1 MSLLERVIRG
11 HRCRSTHHYIA
22 MDALSLIATD
32 DADMW
37 KDLFLVHHEHL
48 LAGAKAPD
56 STFKDFKNHVLHISE
71 GEWGGAPGKAME
83 WYATSVDHLR
93 NKQWSKAAYALGVL
107 SHYYADPIQP
117 FHTGQTEE
125 EGAIHRAVEWSIAKS
140 RDKIDGRIA
149 TIGYPDVPV
158 PEGVGFVADMVRNGA
173 RLSHEH
179 YQTFI
184 DHYDL
189 DAGVKDP
196 PSGLDETMFDAI
208 VDLVAYATAGF
219 GAILTRAIRE
229 AAVSAPKTNLT
240 LQGYIETLDIP
251 IRWVTAKLSDAADK
265 RTVTRMYKEFQKTGK
280 VIRTL
285 PEDDKV
291 IRKLHA
297 KQVLR
302 TPIKQLNKQEL
313 GPIGSKNKAVEE
325 RLLTQ
330 LIEDE
335 AELKAAEEAAA
346 VEVQAE
352 EVVAEP
358 EAEEILL
365 DQPVTEE
372 SEEEV
377 EAEAVEPEEAPTPK
391 KQAPP
396 KAEEVLFDQDDTYAE
411 TQAPVPADDDDDEHG
426 DIARRTRITR
436 ESPVVEAPS
445 IGKKTAKRLSRAG
458 ITTVGDLLDCD
469 PEETVF
475 ILDIAYIDVDTLNDW
490 KDQTILMMEV
500 PGLRVHD
507 AQILVG
513 AGIRNRAELAE
524 APARTLFMLASEF
537 LQTPEGDRV
546 IRDDDYL
553 AEEEVTGWIEMAKTA
568 A

>member
-22 MDALSLIATD
+22 MDALSLIASEE
-32 DADMW
+32 ADKW

-48 LAGAKAPD
+48 LEGAKAPD
-56 STFKDFKNHVLHISE
+56 SKFKDFRNHVLHISE

-83 WYATSVDHLR
+83 WFATTVDHLR
-93 NKQWSKAAYALGVL
+93 RKQWSKAAYAFGVL

-125 EGAIHRAVEWSIAKS
+125 EGTMHRAVEWSIAKS
-140 RDKIDGRIA
+140 RDKIDARIE
-149 TIGYPDVPV
+149 TLGYPDVPV
-158 PEGVGFVADMVRNGA
+158 PDGAGFIADMVRNGA
-173 RLSHEH
+173 RLSHPH

-189 DAGVKDP
+189 DVGVKDP
-196 PSGLDETMFDAI
+196 PAGLDETMFDAI
-208 VDLVAYATAGF
+208 VELVAYATAGF
-219 GAILTRAIRE
+219 GAILSRGIAE
-229 AAVSAPKTNLT
+229 AAVSPPKTNLT

-251 IRWVTAKLSDAADK
+251 LRWVTAKLSDAADK
-265 RTVTRMYKEFQKTGK
+265 RTVTRMYKEYQKTGK

-285 PEDDKV
+285 PDDDKE

-302 TPIKQLNKQEL
+302 VPLKELNKQEI

-325 RLLTQ
+325 RLLTA

-335 AELKAAEEAAA
+335 AEIAAEATVVEEDAVEEAVVEAAPTDETLRPAEAEAPLAEEA
-346 VEVQAE
+346 
-352 EVVAEP
+352 P
-358 EAEEILL
+358 
-365 DQPVTEE
+365 P
-372 SEEEV
+372 
-377 EAEAVEPEEAPTPK
+377 PK
-391 KQAPP
+391 KKAPP
-396 KAEEVLFDQDDTYAE
+396 KAEEVLFEPEPEA
-411 TQAPVPADDDDDEHG
+411 AVPAPLADDLGEESG
-426 DIARRTRITR
+426 DIARRSRITR

-469 PEETVF
+469 TEETVF
-475 ILDIAYIDVDTLNDW
+475 LVDVAYIDIDTLNDW

-513 AGIRNRAELAE
+513 AGIRNRKELAE

-537 LQTPEGDRV
+537 LQTPQGDRV

-553 AEEEVTGWIEMAKTA
+553 AEEEVEEWIEMAKEA
-568 A
+568 

>member
-22 MDALSLIATD
+22 MDALSLIASEE
-32 DADMW
+32 ADKW

-48 LAGAKAPD
+48 LEGAKAPD
-56 STFKDFKNHVLHISE
+56 SKFKDFRNHVLHISE

-83 WYATSVDHLR
+83 WFATAVDHLR
-93 NKQWSKAAYALGVL
+93 RKQWSKAAYAFGVL

-125 EGAIHRAVEWSIAKS
+125 EGTMHRAVEWSIAKS
-140 RDKIDGRIA
+140 RDKIDARIE
-149 TIGYPDVPV
+149 TLGYPDVPV
-158 PEGVGFVADMVRNGA
+158 PDGAGFIADMVRNGA
-173 RLSHEH
+173 RLSHPH

-189 DAGVKDP
+189 DVGVKDP
-196 PSGLDETMFDAI
+196 PAGLDETMFDAI
-208 VDLVAYATAGF
+208 VELVAYATAGF
-219 GAILTRAIRE
+219 GAILSRGIAE
-229 AAVSAPKTNLT
+229 AAVSPPKTNLT

-251 IRWVTAKLSDAADK
+251 LRWVTAKLSDAADK
-265 RTVTRMYKEFQKTGK
+265 RTVTRMYKEYQKTGK

-285 PEDDKV
+285 PDDDKE

-302 TPIKQLNKQEL
+302 VPLKELNKQEI

-325 RLLTQ
+325 RLLTA

-335 AELKAAEEAAA
+335 AEIAAEATVVEEDAVEEAVVEAAPTDETLRPAEAEAPLAEEA
-346 VEVQAE
+346 
-352 EVVAEP
+352 P
-358 EAEEILL
+358 
-365 DQPVTEE
+365 P
-372 SEEEV
+372 
-377 EAEAVEPEEAPTPK
+377 PK
-391 KQAPP
+391 KKAPP
-396 KAEEVLFDQDDTYAE
+396 KAEEVLFEPEPEA
-411 TQAPVPADDDDDEHG
+411 AVPAPLADDLGEESG
-426 DIARRTRITR
+426 DIARRSRITR

-469 PEETVF
+469 TEETVF
-475 ILDIAYIDVDTLNDW
+475 LVDVAYIDIDTLNDW

-513 AGIRNRAELAE
+513 AGIRNRKELAE

-537 LQTPEGDRV
+537 LQTPQGDRV

-553 AEEEVTGWIEMAKTA
+553 AEEEVEEWIEMAKEA
-568 A
+568 

>member
-22 MDALSLIATD
+22 MDALSLIASEE
-32 DADMW
+32 ADKW

-48 LAGAKAPD
+48 LEGAKAPD
-56 STFKDFKNHVLHISE
+56 SKFKDFRNHVLHISE

-83 WYATSVDHLR
+83 WYATAVDHLR
-93 NKQWSKAAYALGVL
+93 RKQWSKAAYAFGVL

-125 EGAIHRAVEWSIAKS
+125 EGTMHRAVEWSIAKS
-140 RDKIDGRIA
+140 RDKIDARIE
-149 TIGYPDVPV
+149 TLGYPDVPV
-158 PEGVGFVADMVRNGA
+158 PDGAGFIADMVRNGA
-173 RLSHEH
+173 RLSHPH

-189 DAGVKDP
+189 DVGVKDP
-196 PSGLDETMFDAI
+196 PAGLDETMFDAI
-208 VDLVAYATAGF
+208 VELVAYATAGF
-219 GAILTRAIRE
+219 GAILSRGIAE
-229 AAVSAPKTNLT
+229 AAVSPPKTNLT

-251 IRWVTAKLSDAADK
+251 LRWVTAKLSDAADK
-265 RTVTRMYKEFQKTGK
+265 RTVTRMYKEYQKTGK

-285 PEDDKV
+285 PDDDKE

-302 TPIKQLNKQEL
+302 VPLKELNKQEI

-325 RLLTQ
+325 RLLTA

-335 AELKAAEEAAA
+335 AEIAAEATVIEEDAVEEAVVEAAPTDETLHPAEAEVLLAEEA
-346 VEVQAE
+346 
-352 EVVAEP
+352 P
-358 EAEEILL
+358 
-365 DQPVTEE
+365 P
-372 SEEEV
+372 
-377 EAEAVEPEEAPTPK
+377 PK
-391 KQAPP
+391 KKAPP
-396 KAEEVLFDQDDTYAE
+396 KAEEVLFEPEPEA
-411 TQAPVPADDDDDEHG
+411 AVPAPLADDLGEESG
-426 DIARRTRITR
+426 DIARRSRITR

-469 PEETVF
+469 TEETVF
-475 ILDIAYIDVDTLNDW
+475 LVDVAYIDVDTLNDW

-513 AGIRNRAELAE
+513 AGIRNRKELAE

-537 LQTPEGDRV
+537 LQTPQGDRV

-553 AEEEVTGWIEMAKTA
+553 AEEEVEEWIEMAKEA
-568 A
+568 

>member
-22 MDALSLIATD
+22 MDALSLIASEE
-32 DADMW
+32 ADKW

-48 LAGAKAPD
+48 LEGAKAPD
-56 STFKDFKNHVLHISE
+56 SKFKDFRNHVLHVSE

-83 WYATSVDHLR
+83 WFATAVDHLR
-93 NKQWSKAAYALGVL
+93 RKQWSKAAYAFGVL

-125 EGAIHRAVEWSIAKS
+125 EGTMHRAVEWSIAKS
-140 RDKIDGRIA
+140 RDKIDARIE
-149 TIGYPDVPV
+149 TLGYPDVPV
-158 PEGVGFVADMVRNGA
+158 PDGAGFIADMVRNGA
-173 RLSHEH
+173 RLSHPH

-189 DAGVKDP
+189 DVGVKDP
-196 PSGLDETMFDAI
+196 PAGLDETMFDAI
-208 VDLVAYATAGF
+208 VELVAYATAGF
-219 GAILTRAIRE
+219 GAILSRGIAE
-229 AAVSAPKTNLT
+229 AAVSPPKTNLT

-251 IRWVTAKLSDAADK
+251 LRWVTAKLSDAADK
-265 RTVTRMYKEFQKTGK
+265 RTVTRMYKEYQKTGK

-285 PEDDKV
+285 PDDDKE

-302 TPIKQLNKQEL
+302 VPLKELNKQEI

-325 RLLTQ
+325 RLLTA

-335 AELKAAEEAAA
+335 AEIAAEATVIEEDAVEEAVVEAAPTDETLHPAEAEVLLAEEA
-346 VEVQAE
+346 
-352 EVVAEP
+352 P
-358 EAEEILL
+358 
-365 DQPVTEE
+365 P
-372 SEEEV
+372 
-377 EAEAVEPEEAPTPK
+377 PK
-391 KQAPP
+391 KKAPP
-396 KAEEVLFDQDDTYAE
+396 KAEEVLFEPEPEA
-411 TQAPVPADDDDDEHG
+411 AVPAPLADDLGEESG
-426 DIARRTRITR
+426 DIARRSRITR

-469 PEETVF
+469 TEETVF
-475 ILDIAYIDVDTLNDW
+475 LVDVAYIDVDTLNDW
-490 KDQTILMMEV
+490 KDQTIMMMEV

-513 AGIRNRAELAE
+513 AGIRNRKELAE

-537 LQTPEGDRV
+537 LQTPQGDRV

-553 AEEEVTGWIEMAKTA
+553 AEEEVEQWIDMAKTGS
-568 A
+568 

>member
-22 MDALSLIATD
+22 MDALSLIASEE
-32 DADMW
+32 ADKW

-48 LAGAKAPD
+48 LEGAKAPD
-56 STFKDFKNHVLHISE
+56 SKFKDFRNHVLHISE

-83 WYATSVDHLR
+83 WFATAVDHLR
-93 NKQWSKAAYALGVL
+93 RKQWSKAAYAFGVL

-125 EGAIHRAVEWSIAKS
+125 EGTMHRAVEWSIAKS
-140 RDKIDGRIA
+140 RDKIDARIE
-149 TIGYPDVPV
+149 TLGYPDVPV
-158 PEGVGFVADMVRNGA
+158 PDGAGFIADMVRNGA
-173 RLSHEH
+173 RLSHPH

-189 DAGVKDP
+189 DVGVKDP
-196 PSGLDETMFDAI
+196 PAGLDETMFDAI
-208 VDLVAYATAGF
+208 VELVAYATAGF
-219 GAILTRAIRE
+219 GAILSRGIAE
-229 AAVSAPKTNLT
+229 AAVSPPKTNLT

-251 IRWVTAKLSDAADK
+251 LRWVTAKLSDAADK
-265 RTVTRMYKEFQKTGK
+265 RTVTRMYKEYQKTGK

-285 PEDDKV
+285 PDDDKE

-302 TPIKQLNKQEL
+302 VPLKELNKQEI

-325 RLLTQ
+325 RLLTA

-335 AELKAAEEAAA
+335 AEIAAEATVIEEDAVEEAVVEAAPTDETLHPAEAEVPLAEEA
-346 VEVQAE
+346 
-352 EVVAEP
+352 P
-358 EAEEILL
+358 
-365 DQPVTEE
+365 P
-372 SEEEV
+372 
-377 EAEAVEPEEAPTPK
+377 PK
-391 KQAPP
+391 KKAPP
-396 KAEEVLFDQDDTYAE
+396 KAEEVLFEPEPEA
-411 TQAPVPADDDDDEHG
+411 AVPAPLADDLGEESG
-426 DIARRTRITR
+426 DIARRSRITR

-469 PEETVF
+469 TEETVF
-475 ILDIAYIDVDTLNDW
+475 LVDVAYIDVDTLNDW
-490 KDQTILMMEV
+490 KDQTIMMMEV

-513 AGIRNRAELAE
+513 AGIRNRKELAE

-537 LQTPEGDRV
+537 LQTPQGDRV

-553 AEEEVTGWIEMAKTA
+553 AEEEVEEWIEMAKEA
-568 A
+568 

>member
-22 MDALSLIATD
+22 MDALSLIASEE
-32 DADMW
+32 ADKW

-48 LAGAKAPD
+48 LEGAKAPD
-56 STFKDFKNHVLHISE
+56 SKFKDFRNHVLHISE

-83 WYATSVDHLR
+83 WFATAVDHLR
-93 NKQWSKAAYALGVL
+93 RKQWSKAAYAFGVL

-125 EGAIHRAVEWSIAKS
+125 EGTMHRAVEWSIAKS
-140 RDKIDGRIA
+140 RDKIDARIE
-149 TIGYPDVPV
+149 TLGYPDVPV
-158 PEGVGFVADMVRNGA
+158 PDGAGFIADMVRNGA
-173 RLSHEH
+173 RLSHPH

-189 DAGVKDP
+189 DVGVKDP
-196 PSGLDETMFDAI
+196 PAGLDETMFDAI
-208 VDLVAYATAGF
+208 VELVAYATAGF
-219 GAILTRAIRE
+219 GAILSRGIAE
-229 AAVSAPKTNLT
+229 AAVSPPKTNLT

-251 IRWVTAKLSDAADK
+251 LRWVTAKLSDAADK
-265 RTVTRMYKEFQKTGK
+265 RTVTRMYKEYQKTGK

-285 PEDDKV
+285 PDDDKE

-302 TPIKQLNKQEL
+302 VPLKELNKQEI

-325 RLLTQ
+325 RLLTA

-335 AELKAAEEAAA
+335 AEIAAEATVIEEDAVEEAVIEAAPTDETLHPAEAEVPLAEEA
-346 VEVQAE
+346 
-352 EVVAEP
+352 P
-358 EAEEILL
+358 
-365 DQPVTEE
+365 P
-372 SEEEV
+372 
-377 EAEAVEPEEAPTPK
+377 PK
-391 KQAPP
+391 KKAPP
-396 KAEEVLFDQDDTYAE
+396 KAEEVLFEPEPEA
-411 TQAPVPADDDDDEHG
+411 AVPAPLADDLGEESG
-426 DIARRTRITR
+426 DIARRSRITL

-469 PEETVF
+469 TEETVF
-475 ILDIAYIDVDTLNDW
+475 LVDVAYIDIDTLNDW

-513 AGIRNRAELAE
+513 AGIRNRKELAE

-537 LQTPEGDRV
+537 LQTPQGDRV

-553 AEEEVTGWIEMAKTA
+553 AEEEVEQWIDMAKTGS
-568 A
+568 

>member
-22 MDALSLIATD
+22 MDALSLIASD
-32 DADMW
+32 EADKW

-48 LAGAKAPD
+48 LEGAKAPD
-56 STFKDFKNHVLHISE
+56 SKFKDFRNHVLHISE

-83 WYATSVDHLR
+83 WYATAVDHLR
-93 NKQWSKAAYALGVL
+93 RKQWSKAAYALGVL

-125 EGAIHRAVEWSIAKS
+125 EGTMHRAVEWSIAKS
-140 RDKIDGRIA
+140 RDKIDARIE
-149 TIGYPDVPV
+149 TLGYPDVPV
-158 PEGVGFVADMVRNGA
+158 PEGAGFVADMVRNGA
-173 RLSHEH
+173 RLSHPH

-189 DAGVKDP
+189 EIGVKDP
-196 PSGLDETMFDAI
+196 PAGLDETMFDAI

-219 GAILTRAIRE
+219 GAIMSRAIEE
-229 AAVSAPKTNLT
+229 AAVSPPKTNLT

-265 RTVTRMYKEFQKTGK
+265 RTVTRMYKEYQKTGK

-285 PEDDKV
+285 PEDDKA
-291 IRKLHA
+291 IRKMHA

-302 TPIKQLNKQEL
+302 VPLKQLDKQEL

-325 RLLTQ
+325 RLLNA
-330 LIEDE
+330 LI
-335 AELKAAEEAAA
+335 
-346 VEVQAE
+346 
-352 EVVAEP
+352 EP
-358 EAEEILL
+358 EAEEAA
-365 DQPVTEE
+365 PVEEIATEAPE
-372 SEEEV
+372 PV
-377 EAEAVEPEEAPTPK
+377 EAKAEPAVADAPKPEDIPAPK
-391 KQAPP
+391 KAAPP
-396 KAEEVLFDQDDTYAE
+396 KAEDVLFEPEPEAEIAPETRAAEPEDDGE
-411 TQAPVPADDDDDEHG
+411 SG
-426 DIARRTRITR
+426 DIARRSRITR

-469 PEETVF
+469 TEETVF
-475 ILDIAYIDVDTLNDW
+475 LVDVAYIDVDTLNDW

-513 AGIRNRAELAE
+513 AGIRNRKELAE

-537 LQTPEGDRV
+537 LQTPQGDRV

-553 AEEEVTGWIEMAKTA
+553 AEEEVEEWIEMAKA
-568 A
+568 G

>member
-22 MDALSLIATD
+22 MDALSLIASEE
-32 DADMW
+32 ADKW

-48 LAGAKAPD
+48 LEGAKAPD
-56 STFKDFKNHVLHISE
+56 SKFKDFRNHVLHISE

-83 WYATSVDHLR
+83 WFATAVDHLR
-93 NKQWSKAAYALGVL
+93 RKQWSKAAYAFGVL

-125 EGAIHRAVEWSIAKS
+125 EGTMHRAVEWSIAKS
-140 RDKIDGRIA
+140 RDKIDARIE
-149 TIGYPDVPV
+149 TLGYPDVPV
-158 PEGVGFVADMVRNGA
+158 PDGAGFIADMVRNGA
-173 RLSHEH
+173 RLSHPH

-189 DAGVKDP
+189 DVGVKDP
-196 PSGLDETMFDAI
+196 PAGLDETMFDAI
-208 VDLVAYATAGF
+208 VELVAYATAGF
-219 GAILTRAIRE
+219 GAILSRGIAE
-229 AAVSAPKTNLT
+229 AAVSPPKTNLT

-251 IRWVTAKLSDAADK
+251 LRWVTAKLSDAADK
-265 RTVTRMYKEFQKTGK
+265 RTVTRMYKEYQKTGK

-285 PEDDKV
+285 PDDDKE

-302 TPIKQLNKQEL
+302 VPLKELNKQEI

-325 RLLTQ
+325 RLLTA

-335 AELKAAEEAAA
+335 AEIAAEATVIEEDAVEEAVIEAAPTDETLHPAEAEVPLAEEA
-346 VEVQAE
+346 
-352 EVVAEP
+352 P
-358 EAEEILL
+358 
-365 DQPVTEE
+365 P
-372 SEEEV
+372 
-377 EAEAVEPEEAPTPK
+377 PK
-391 KQAPP
+391 KKAPP
-396 KAEEVLFDQDDTYAE
+396 KAEEVLFEPEPEA
-411 TQAPVPADDDDDEHG
+411 AVPAPLADDLGEESG
-426 DIARRTRITR
+426 DIARRSRITR

-469 PEETVF
+469 TEETVF
-475 ILDIAYIDVDTLNDW
+475 LVDVAYIDVDTLNDW
-490 KDQTILMMEV
+490 KDQTIMMMEV

-513 AGIRNRAELAE
+513 AGIRNRKELAE

-537 LQTPEGDRV
+537 LQTPQGDRV

-553 AEEEVTGWIEMAKTA
+553 AEEEVEQWIDMAKTGS
-568 A
+568 

>member
-22 MDALSLIATD
+22 MDALSLIASEE
-32 DADMW
+32 ADKW

-48 LAGAKAPD
+48 LEGAKAPD
-56 STFKDFKNHVLHISE
+56 SKFKDFRNHVLHISE

-83 WYATSVDHLR
+83 WFATAVDHLR
-93 NKQWSKAAYALGVL
+93 RKQWSKAAYAFGVL

-125 EGAIHRAVEWSIAKS
+125 EGTMHRAVEWSIAKS
-140 RDKIDGRIA
+140 RDKIDARIE
-149 TIGYPDVPV
+149 TLGYPDVPV
-158 PEGVGFVADMVRNGA
+158 PDGAGFIADMVRNGA
-173 RLSHEH
+173 RLSHPH

-189 DAGVKDP
+189 DVGVKDP
-196 PSGLDETMFDAI
+196 PAGLDETMFDAI
-208 VDLVAYATAGF
+208 VELVAYATAGF
-219 GAILTRAIRE
+219 GAILSRGIAE
-229 AAVSAPKTNLT
+229 AAVSPPKTNLT

-251 IRWVTAKLSDAADK
+251 LRWVTAKLSDAADK
-265 RTVTRMYKEFQKTGK
+265 RTVTRMYKEYQKTGK

-285 PEDDKV
+285 PDDDKE

-302 TPIKQLNKQEL
+302 VPLKELNKQEI

-325 RLLTQ
+325 RLLTA

-335 AELKAAEEAAA
+335 AEIAAEATVIEEDAVEEAVVEAAPTDETLHPAEAEVPLAEEA
-346 VEVQAE
+346 
-352 EVVAEP
+352 P
-358 EAEEILL
+358 
-365 DQPVTEE
+365 P
-372 SEEEV
+372 
-377 EAEAVEPEEAPTPK
+377 PK
-391 KQAPP
+391 KKAPP
-396 KAEEVLFDQDDTYAE
+396 KAEEVLFEPEPEAA
-411 TQAPVPADDDDDEHG
+411 APAPLADDLGEESG
-426 DIARRTRITR
+426 DVARRSRITR

-469 PEETVF
+469 TEETVF
-475 ILDIAYIDVDTLNDW
+475 LVDVAYIDVDTLNDW

-513 AGIRNRAELAE
+513 AGIRNRKELAE

-537 LQTPEGDRV
+537 LQTPQGDRV

-553 AEEEVTGWIEMAKTA
+553 AEEEVEEWIEMAKEA
-568 A
+568 

>member
-22 MDALSLIATD
+22 MDALSLIASEE
-32 DADMW
+32 ADKW

-48 LAGAKAPD
+48 LEGAKAPD
-56 STFKDFKNHVLHISE
+56 SKFKDFRNHVLHISE

-83 WYATSVDHLR
+83 WFATAVDHLR
-93 NKQWSKAAYALGVL
+93 RKQWSKAAYAFGVL

-125 EGAIHRAVEWSIAKS
+125 EGTMHRAVEWSIAKS
-140 RDKIDGRIA
+140 RDKIDARIE
-149 TIGYPDVPV
+149 TLGYPDVPV
-158 PEGVGFVADMVRNGA
+158 PDGAGFIADMVRNGA
-173 RLSHEH
+173 RLSHPH

-189 DAGVKDP
+189 DVGVKDP
-196 PSGLDETMFDAI
+196 PAGLDETMFDAI
-208 VDLVAYATAGF
+208 VELVAYATAGF
-219 GAILTRAIRE
+219 GAILSRGIAE
-229 AAVSAPKTNLT
+229 AAVSPPKTNLT

-251 IRWVTAKLSDAADK
+251 LRWVTAKLSDAADK
-265 RTVTRMYKEFQKTGK
+265 RTVTRMYKEYQKTGK

-285 PEDDKV
+285 PDDDKE

-302 TPIKQLNKQEL
+302 VPLKELNKQEI

-325 RLLTQ
+325 RLLTA

-335 AELKAAEEAAA
+335 AEIAAEATVIEEDAVEEAVIEAAPTDETLHPAEAEVPLAEEA
-346 VEVQAE
+346 
-352 EVVAEP
+352 P
-358 EAEEILL
+358 
-365 DQPVTEE
+365 P
-372 SEEEV
+372 
-377 EAEAVEPEEAPTPK
+377 PK
-391 KQAPP
+391 KKAPP
-396 KAEEVLFDQDDTYAE
+396 KAEEVLFEPEPEAA
-411 TQAPVPADDDDDEHG
+411 APAPLADDLGEESG
-426 DIARRTRITR
+426 DVARRSRITR

-469 PEETVF
+469 TEETVF
-475 ILDIAYIDVDTLNDW
+475 LVDVAYIDIDTLNDW

-513 AGIRNRAELAE
+513 AGIRNRKELAE

-537 LQTPEGDRV
+537 LQTPQGDRV

-553 AEEEVTGWIEMAKTA
+553 AEEEVEQWIDMAKTG
-568 A
+568 

>member
-22 MDALSLIATD
+22 MDALSLIASD
-32 DADMW
+32 EADKW

-48 LAGAKAPD
+48 LEGAKAPD
-56 STFKDFKNHVLHISE
+56 SKFKDFRNHVLHISE

-83 WYATSVDHLR
+83 WYATAVDHLR
-93 NKQWSKAAYALGVL
+93 RKQWSKAAYALGVL

-125 EGAIHRAVEWSIAKS
+125 EGTMHRAVEWSIAKS
-140 RDKIDGRIA
+140 RDKIDARIE
-149 TIGYPDVPV
+149 TLGYPDVPV
-158 PEGVGFVADMVRNGA
+158 PEGAGFVADMVRNGA
-173 RLSHEH
+173 RLSHPH

-189 DAGVKDP
+189 DVGVKDP
-196 PSGLDETMFDAI
+196 PAGLDETMFDAI
-208 VDLVAYATAGF
+208 VELVAYATAGF
-219 GAILTRAIRE
+219 GAIMSRAIEE
-229 AAVSAPKTNLT
+229 AAVSPPKTNLT

-265 RTVTRMYKEFQKTGK
+265 RTVTRMYKEYQKTGK

-285 PEDDKV
+285 PEDDKA
-291 IRKLHA
+291 IRKMHA

-302 TPIKQLNKQEL
+302 VPLKQLDKQEL

-325 RLLTQ
+325 RLLNA
-330 LIEDE
+330 LI
-335 AELKAAEEAAA
+335 
-346 VEVQAE
+346 
-352 EVVAEP
+352 EP
-358 EAEEILL
+358 EAEKAAPVEEIA
-365 DQPVTEE
+365 TEAPE
-372 SEEEV
+372 PV
-377 EAEAVEPEEAPTPK
+377 EAKAEPAVADAPKPEDIPAPK
-391 KQAPP
+391 KAAPP
-396 KAEEVLFDQDDTYAE
+396 KAEEVLFEPEPEAEIAPETRAAEPEDDGE
-411 TQAPVPADDDDDEHG
+411 SG
-426 DIARRTRITR
+426 DIARRSRITR

-469 PEETVF
+469 TEETVF
-475 ILDIAYIDVDTLNDW
+475 LVDVAYIDVDTLNDW

-513 AGIRNRAELAE
+513 AGIRNRKELAE

-537 LQTPEGDRV
+537 LQTPQGDRV

-553 AEEEVTGWIEMAKTA
+553 AEEEVEEWIEMAKA
-568 A
+568 G

>member
-22 MDALSLIATD
+22 MDALSLIASEE
-32 DADMW
+32 ADKW

-48 LAGAKAPD
+48 LEGAKAPD
-56 STFKDFKNHVLHISE
+56 SKFKDFRNHVLHISE

-83 WYATSVDHLR
+83 WFATAVDHLR
-93 NKQWSKAAYALGVL
+93 RKQWSKAAYAFGVL

-125 EGAIHRAVEWSIAKS
+125 EGTMHRAVEWSIAKS
-140 RDKIDGRIA
+140 RDKIDARIE
-149 TIGYPDVPV
+149 TLGYPDVPV
-158 PEGVGFVADMVRNGA
+158 PDGAGFIADMVRNGA
-173 RLSHEH
+173 RLSHPH

-189 DAGVKDP
+189 DVGVKDP
-196 PSGLDETMFDAI
+196 PAGLDETMFDAI
-208 VDLVAYATAGF
+208 VELVAYATAGF
-219 GAILTRAIRE
+219 GAILSRGIAE
-229 AAVSAPKTNLT
+229 AAVSPPKTNLT

-251 IRWVTAKLSDAADK
+251 LRWVTAKLSDAADK
-265 RTVTRMYKEFQKTGK
+265 RTVTRMYKEYQKTGK

-285 PEDDKV
+285 PDDDKE

-302 TPIKQLNKQEL
+302 VPLKELNKQEI

-325 RLLTQ
+325 RLLTA

-335 AELKAAEEAAA
+335 AEIAAEATVIEEDAVEEAVIEAAPTHETLHPAEAEVPLAEEA
-346 VEVQAE
+346 
-352 EVVAEP
+352 P
-358 EAEEILL
+358 
-365 DQPVTEE
+365 P
-372 SEEEV
+372 
-377 EAEAVEPEEAPTPK
+377 PK
-391 KQAPP
+391 KKAPP
-396 KAEEVLFDQDDTYAE
+396 KAEEVLFEPEPEAA
-411 TQAPVPADDDDDEHG
+411 APAPLADDLGEESG
-426 DIARRTRITR
+426 DIARRSRITR

-469 PEETVF
+469 TEETVF
-475 ILDIAYIDVDTLNDW
+475 LVDVAYIDIDTLNDW

-513 AGIRNRAELAE
+513 AGIRNRKELAE

-537 LQTPEGDRV
+537 LQTPQGDRV

-553 AEEEVTGWIEMAKTA
+553 AEEEVEEWIEMAKEA
-568 A
+568 

>member
-22 MDALSLIATD
+22 MDALSLIASEE
-32 DADMW
+32 ADKW

-48 LAGAKAPD
+48 LEGAKAPD
-56 STFKDFKNHVLHISE
+56 SKFKDFRNHVLHVSE

-83 WYATSVDHLR
+83 WFATAVDHLR
-93 NKQWSKAAYALGVL
+93 RKQWSKAAYAFGVL

-125 EGAIHRAVEWSIAKS
+125 EGTMHRAVEWSIAKS
-140 RDKIDGRIA
+140 RDKIDARIE
-149 TIGYPDVPV
+149 TLGYPDVPV
-158 PEGVGFVADMVRNGA
+158 PDGAGFIADMVRNGA
-173 RLSHEH
+173 RLSHPH

-189 DAGVKDP
+189 DVGVKDP
-196 PSGLDETMFDAI
+196 PAGLDETMFDAI
-208 VDLVAYATAGF
+208 VELVAYATAGF
-219 GAILTRAIRE
+219 GAILSRGIAE
-229 AAVSAPKTNLT
+229 AAVSPPKTNLT

-251 IRWVTAKLSDAADK
+251 LRWVTAKLSDAADK
-265 RTVTRMYKEFQKTGK
+265 RTVTRMYKEYQKTGK

-285 PEDDKV
+285 PDDDKE

-302 TPIKQLNKQEL
+302 VPLKELNKQEI

-325 RLLTQ
+325 RLLTA

-335 AELKAAEEAAA
+335 AEIAAEATVIEEDAVEEAVIEAAPTDETLHPAEAEVPLAEEA
-346 VEVQAE
+346 
-352 EVVAEP
+352 P
-358 EAEEILL
+358 
-365 DQPVTEE
+365 P
-372 SEEEV
+372 
-377 EAEAVEPEEAPTPK
+377 PK
-391 KQAPP
+391 KKAPP
-396 KAEEVLFDQDDTYAE
+396 KAEEVLFEPEPEAA
-411 TQAPVPADDDDDEHG
+411 APAPLADDLGEESG
-426 DIARRTRITR
+426 DVARRSRITR

-469 PEETVF
+469 TEETVF
-475 ILDIAYIDVDTLNDW
+475 LVDVAYIDIDTLNDW

-513 AGIRNRAELAE
+513 AGIRNRKELAE

-537 LQTPEGDRV
+537 LQTPQGDRV

-553 AEEEVTGWIEMAKTA
+553 AEEEVEEWIEMAKEA
-568 A
+568 

>member
-22 MDALSLIATD
+22 MDALSLIASEE
-32 DADMW
+32 ADKW

-48 LAGAKAPD
+48 LEGAKAPD
-56 STFKDFKNHVLHISE
+56 SKFKDFRNHVLHISE

-83 WYATSVDHLR
+83 WFATAVDHLR
-93 NKQWSKAAYALGVL
+93 RKQWSKAAYAFGVL

-125 EGAIHRAVEWSIAKS
+125 EGTMHRAVEWSIAKS
-140 RDKIDGRIA
+140 RDKIDARIE
-149 TIGYPDVPV
+149 TLGYPDVPV
-158 PEGVGFVADMVRNGA
+158 PDGAGFIADMVRNGA
-173 RLSHEH
+173 RLSHPH

-189 DAGVKDP
+189 DVGVKDP
-196 PSGLDETMFDAI
+196 PAGLDETMFDAI
-208 VDLVAYATAGF
+208 VELVAYATAGF
-219 GAILTRAIRE
+219 GAILSRGIAE
-229 AAVSAPKTNLT
+229 AAVSPPKTNLT

-251 IRWVTAKLSDAADK
+251 LRWVTAKLSDAADK
-265 RTVTRMYKEFQKTGK
+265 RTVTRMYKEYQKTGK

-285 PEDDKV
+285 PDDDKE

-302 TPIKQLNKQEL
+302 VPLKELNKQEI

-325 RLLTQ
+325 RLLTA

-335 AELKAAEEAAA
+335 AEIAAEATVIEEDAVEEAVVEAAPTDETLHPAEAEVLLAEEA
-346 VEVQAE
+346 
-352 EVVAEP
+352 P
-358 EAEEILL
+358 
-365 DQPVTEE
+365 P
-372 SEEEV
+372 
-377 EAEAVEPEEAPTPK
+377 PK
-391 KQAPP
+391 KKAPP
-396 KAEEVLFDQDDTYAE
+396 KAEEVLFEPEPEA
-411 TQAPVPADDDDDEHG
+411 AVPAPLADDLGEESG
-426 DIARRTRITR
+426 DIARRSRITR

-469 PEETVF
+469 TEETVF
-475 ILDIAYIDVDTLNDW
+475 LVDVAYIDVDTLNDW
-490 KDQTILMMEV
+490 KDQTIMMMEV

-513 AGIRNRAELAE
+513 AGIRNRKELAE

-537 LQTPEGDRV
+537 LQTPQGDRV

-553 AEEEVTGWIEMAKTA
+553 AEEEVEQWIDMAKTGS
-568 A
+568 

>member
-22 MDALSLIATD
+22 MDALSLIASD
-32 DADMW
+32 EADKW

-48 LAGAKAPD
+48 LEGAKAPD
-56 STFKDFKNHVLHISE
+56 SKFKDFRNHVLHISE

-83 WYATSVDHLR
+83 WYATAVDHLR
-93 NKQWSKAAYALGVL
+93 RKQWSKAAYALGVL

-125 EGAIHRAVEWSIAKS
+125 EGTMHRAVEWSIAKS
-140 RDKIDGRIA
+140 RDKIDARIE
-149 TIGYPDVPV
+149 TLGYPDVPV
-158 PEGVGFVADMVRNGA
+158 PEGAGFVADMVRNGA
-173 RLSHEH
+173 RLSHPH

-189 DAGVKDP
+189 DVGVKDP
-196 PSGLDETMFDAI
+196 PAGLDETMFDAI
-208 VDLVAYATAGF
+208 VELVAYATAGF
-219 GAILTRAIRE
+219 GAIMSRAIEE
-229 AAVSAPKTNLT
+229 AAVSPPKTNLT

-265 RTVTRMYKEFQKTGK
+265 RTVTRMYKEYQKTGK

-285 PEDDKV
+285 PEDDKA
-291 IRKLHA
+291 IRKMHA

-302 TPIKQLNKQEL
+302 VPLKQLDKQEL

-325 RLLTQ
+325 RLLNA
-330 LIEDE
+330 LI
-335 AELKAAEEAAA
+335 
-346 VEVQAE
+346 
-352 EVVAEP
+352 EP
-358 EAEEILL
+358 EAEEAA
-365 DQPVTEE
+365 PVEEIATEAPE
-372 SEEEV
+372 PV
-377 EAEAVEPEEAPTPK
+377 EAKAEPAVADGPNPEEIPAPK
-391 KQAPP
+391 KAAPP
-396 KAEEVLFDQDDTYAE
+396 KAEDVLFEPEPEAEIVPETRAAEPEDDGE
-411 TQAPVPADDDDDEHG
+411 SG
-426 DIARRTRITR
+426 DIARRSRITR

-469 PEETVF
+469 TEETVF
-475 ILDIAYIDVDTLNDW
+475 LVDVAYIDVDTLNDW

-513 AGIRNRAELAE
+513 AGIRNRKELAE

-537 LQTPEGDRV
+537 LQTPQGDRV

-553 AEEEVTGWIEMAKTA
+553 AEEEVEEWIEMAKA
-568 A
+568 G

>member
-22 MDALSLIATD
+22 MDALSLIASEE
-32 DADMW
+32 ADKW

-48 LAGAKAPD
+48 LEGAKAPD
-56 STFKDFKNHVLHISE
+56 SKFKDFRNHVLHISE

-83 WYATSVDHLR
+83 WFATAVDHLR
-93 NKQWSKAAYALGVL
+93 RKQWSKAAYAFGVL

-125 EGAIHRAVEWSIAKS
+125 EGTMHRAVEWSIAKS
-140 RDKIDGRIA
+140 RDKIDARIE
-149 TIGYPDVPV
+149 TLGYPDVPV
-158 PEGVGFVADMVRNGA
+158 PDGAGFIADMVRNGA
-173 RLSHEH
+173 RLSHPH

-189 DAGVKDP
+189 DVGVKDP
-196 PSGLDETMFDAI
+196 PAGLDETMFDAI
-208 VDLVAYATAGF
+208 VELVAYATAGF
-219 GAILTRAIRE
+219 GAILSRGIAE
-229 AAVSAPKTNLT
+229 AAVSPPKTNLT

-251 IRWVTAKLSDAADK
+251 LRWVTAKLSDAADK
-265 RTVTRMYKEFQKTGK
+265 RTVTRMYKEYQKTGK

-285 PEDDKV
+285 PDDDKE

-302 TPIKQLNKQEL
+302 VPLKELNKQEI

-325 RLLTQ
+325 RLLTA

-335 AELKAAEEAAA
+335 AEIAAEATVIEEDAVEEAVVEAAPTDETLHPAEAEVPLAEEA
-346 VEVQAE
+346 
-352 EVVAEP
+352 P
-358 EAEEILL
+358 
-365 DQPVTEE
+365 P
-372 SEEEV
+372 
-377 EAEAVEPEEAPTPK
+377 PK
-391 KQAPP
+391 KKAPP
-396 KAEEVLFDQDDTYAE
+396 KAEEVLFEPEPEAA
-411 TQAPVPADDDDDEHG
+411 APAPLADDLGEESG
-426 DIARRTRITR
+426 DVARRSRITR

-469 PEETVF
+469 TEETVF
-475 ILDIAYIDVDTLNDW
+475 LVDVAYIDIDTLNDW

-513 AGIRNRAELAE
+513 AGIRNRKELAE

-537 LQTPEGDRV
+537 LQTPQGDRV

-553 AEEEVTGWIEMAKTA
+553 AEEEVEEWIEMAKEA
-568 A
+568 

>member
-22 MDALSLIATD
+22 MDALSLIASEE
-32 DADMW
+32 ADKW

-48 LAGAKAPD
+48 LEGAKAPD
-56 STFKDFKNHVLHISE
+56 SKFKDFRNHVLHISE

-83 WYATSVDHLR
+83 WFATAVDHLR
-93 NKQWSKAAYALGVL
+93 RKQWSKAAYAFGVL

-125 EGAIHRAVEWSIAKS
+125 EGTMHRAVEWSIAKS
-140 RDKIDGRIA
+140 RDKIDARIE
-149 TIGYPDVPV
+149 TLGYPDVPV
-158 PEGVGFVADMVRNGA
+158 PDGAGFIADMVRNGA
-173 RLSHEH
+173 RLSHPH

-189 DAGVKDP
+189 DVGVKDP
-196 PSGLDETMFDAI
+196 PAGLDETMFDAI
-208 VDLVAYATAGF
+208 VELVAYATAGF
-219 GAILTRAIRE
+219 GAILSRGIAE
-229 AAVSAPKTNLT
+229 AAVSPPKTNLT

-251 IRWVTAKLSDAADK
+251 LRWVTAKLSDAADK
-265 RTVTRMYKEFQKTGK
+265 RTVTRMYKEYQKTGK

-285 PEDDKV
+285 PDDDKE

-302 TPIKQLNKQEL
+302 VPLKELNKQEI

-325 RLLTQ
+325 RLLTA

-335 AELKAAEEAAA
+335 AEIAAEATVIEEDAVEEAVVEAAPTDETLHPAEAEVPLAEEA
-346 VEVQAE
+346 
-352 EVVAEP
+352 P
-358 EAEEILL
+358 
-365 DQPVTEE
+365 P
-372 SEEEV
+372 
-377 EAEAVEPEEAPTPK
+377 PK
-391 KQAPP
+391 KKAPP
-396 KAEEVLFDQDDTYAE
+396 KAEEVLFEPEPEA
-411 TQAPVPADDDDDEHG
+411 AVPAPLADDLGEESG
-426 DIARRTRITR
+426 DIARRSRITR

-469 PEETVF
+469 TEETVF
-475 ILDIAYIDVDTLNDW
+475 LVDVAYIDVDTLNDW

-513 AGIRNRAELAE
+513 AGIRNRKELAE

-537 LQTPEGDRV
+537 LQTPQGDRV

-553 AEEEVTGWIEMAKTA
+553 AEEEVEEWIEMAKEA
-568 A
+568 

>member
-22 MDALSLIATD
+22 MDALSLIASEE
-32 DADMW
+32 ADKW

-48 LAGAKAPD
+48 LEGAKAPD
-56 STFKDFKNHVLHISE
+56 SKFKDFRNHVLHISE

-83 WYATSVDHLR
+83 WYATAVDHLR
-93 NKQWSKAAYALGVL
+93 RKQWSKAAYAFGVL

-125 EGAIHRAVEWSIAKS
+125 EGAMHRAVEWSIAKS
-140 RDKIDGRIA
+140 RDKIDARIE
-149 TIGYPDVPV
+149 TLGYPDVPV
-158 PEGVGFVADMVRNGA
+158 PDGAGFIADMVRNGA
-173 RLSHEH
+173 RLSHPH

-189 DAGVKDP
+189 DVGVKDP
-196 PSGLDETMFDAI
+196 PAGLDETMFDAI
-208 VDLVAYATAGF
+208 VELVAYATAGF
-219 GAILTRAIRE
+219 GAILSRGIAE
-229 AAVSAPKTNLT
+229 AAVSPPKTNLT

-251 IRWVTAKLSDAADK
+251 LRWVTAKLSDAADK
-265 RTVTRMYKEFQKTGK
+265 RTVTRMYKEYQKSGK

-285 PEDDKV
+285 PDDDKE

-302 TPIKQLNKQEL
+302 VPLKELNKQAL

-325 RLLTQ
+325 RLLTA

-335 AELKAAEEAAA
+335 AELKAEDTAVEEGAPLAAPAEPIEAEAPLAEEAPA
-346 VEVQAE
+346 
-352 EVVAEP
+352 
-358 EAEEILL
+358 
-365 DQPVTEE
+365 
-372 SEEEV
+372 
-377 EAEAVEPEEAPTPK
+377 PK

-396 KAEEVLFDQDDTYAE
+396 KAEEVLFEPDPEAEVEAVAPAPAEDDLGE
-411 TQAPVPADDDDDEHG
+411 ESG
-426 DIARRTRITR
+426 DIARRSRITR
-436 ESPVVEAPS
+436 DSPVVEAPS

-469 PEETVF
+469 TEETVF
-475 ILDIAYIDVDTLNDW
+475 LVDVAYIDVDTLNDW

-513 AGIRNRAELAE
+513 AGIRNRKELAE

-537 LQTPEGDRV
+537 LQTPQGDRV

-553 AEEEVTGWIEMAKTA
+553 AEEEVEQWIDLAKTGS
-568 A
+568 

>member
-22 MDALSLIATD
+22 MDALSLIASEE
-32 DADMW
+32 ADKW

-48 LAGAKAPD
+48 LEGAKAPD
-56 STFKDFKNHVLHISE
+56 SKFKDFRNHVLHISE

-83 WYATSVDHLR
+83 WFATAVDHLR
-93 NKQWSKAAYALGVL
+93 RKQWSKAAYAFGVL

-125 EGAIHRAVEWSIAKS
+125 EGTMHRAVEWSIAKS
-140 RDKIDGRIA
+140 RDKIDARIE
-149 TIGYPDVPV
+149 TLGYPDVPV
-158 PEGVGFVADMVRNGA
+158 PDGAGFIADMVRNGA
-173 RLSHEH
+173 RLSHPH

-189 DAGVKDP
+189 DVGVKDP
-196 PSGLDETMFDAI
+196 PAGLDETMFDAI
-208 VDLVAYATAGF
+208 VELVAYATAGF
-219 GAILTRAIRE
+219 GAILSRGIAE
-229 AAVSAPKTNLT
+229 AAVSPPKTNLT

-251 IRWVTAKLSDAADK
+251 LRWVTAKLSDAADK
-265 RTVTRMYKEFQKTGK
+265 RTVTRMYKEYQKTGK

-285 PEDDKV
+285 PDDDKE

-302 TPIKQLNKQEL
+302 VPLKELNKQEI

-325 RLLTQ
+325 RLLTA

-335 AELKAAEEAAA
+335 AEIAAEATVIEEDAVEEAVIEAAPTDETLHPAEAEVPLAEEA
-346 VEVQAE
+346 
-352 EVVAEP
+352 P
-358 EAEEILL
+358 
-365 DQPVTEE
+365 P
-372 SEEEV
+372 
-377 EAEAVEPEEAPTPK
+377 PK
-391 KQAPP
+391 KKAPP
-396 KAEEVLFDQDDTYAE
+396 KAEEVLFEPEPEA
-411 TQAPVPADDDDDEHG
+411 AVPAPLADDLGEESG
-426 DIARRTRITR
+426 DIARRSRITL

-469 PEETVF
+469 TEETVF
-475 ILDIAYIDVDTLNDW
+475 LVDVAYIDIDTLNDW

-513 AGIRNRAELAE
+513 AGIRNRKELAE

-537 LQTPEGDRV
+537 LQTPQGDRV

-553 AEEEVTGWIEMAKTA
+553 AEEEVEQWIDMAKEA
-568 A
+568 

>member
-22 MDALSLIATD
+22 MDALSLIASEE
-32 DADMW
+32 ADKW

-48 LAGAKAPD
+48 LEGAKAPD
-56 STFKDFKNHVLHISE
+56 SKFKDFRNHVLHISE

-83 WYATSVDHLR
+83 WFATAVDHLR
-93 NKQWSKAAYALGVL
+93 RKQWSKAAYAFGVL

-125 EGAIHRAVEWSIAKS
+125 EGTMHRAVEWSIAKS
-140 RDKIDGRIA
+140 RDKIDARIE
-149 TIGYPDVPV
+149 TLGYPDVPV
-158 PEGVGFVADMVRNGA
+158 PDGAGFIADMVRNGA
-173 RLSHEH
+173 RLSHPH

-189 DAGVKDP
+189 DVGVKDP
-196 PSGLDETMFDAI
+196 PAGLDETMFDAI
-208 VDLVAYATAGF
+208 VELVAYATAGF
-219 GAILTRAIRE
+219 GAILSRGIAE
-229 AAVSAPKTNLT
+229 AAVSPPKTNLT

-251 IRWVTAKLSDAADK
+251 LRWVTAKLSDAADK
-265 RTVTRMYKEFQKTGK
+265 RTVTRMYKEYQKTGK

-285 PEDDKV
+285 PDDDKE

-302 TPIKQLNKQEL
+302 VPLKELNKQEI

-325 RLLTQ
+325 RLLTA

-335 AELKAAEEAAA
+335 AEIAAEATVIEEDAVEEAVIEAAPTDETLHPAEAEVPLAEEA
-346 VEVQAE
+346 
-352 EVVAEP
+352 P
-358 EAEEILL
+358 
-365 DQPVTEE
+365 P
-372 SEEEV
+372 
-377 EAEAVEPEEAPTPK
+377 PK
-391 KQAPP
+391 KKAPP
-396 KAEEVLFDQDDTYAE
+396 KAEEVLFEPEPEAA
-411 TQAPVPADDDDDEHG
+411 APAPLADDLGEESG
-426 DIARRTRITR
+426 DVARRSRITR

-469 PEETVF
+469 TEETVF
-475 ILDIAYIDVDTLNDW
+475 LVDVAYIDIDTLNDW

-513 AGIRNRAELAE
+513 AGIRNRKELAE

-537 LQTPEGDRV
+537 LQTPQGDRV

-553 AEEEVTGWIEMAKTA
+553 AEEEVEEWIEMAKEA
-568 A
+568 

>member
-22 MDALSLIATD
+22 MDALSLIASEE
-32 DADMW
+32 ADKW

-48 LAGAKAPD
+48 LEGAKAPD
-56 STFKDFKNHVLHISE
+56 SKFKDFRNHVLHISE

-83 WYATSVDHLR
+83 WYATAVDHLR
-93 NKQWSKAAYALGVL
+93 RKQWSKAAYAFGVL

-125 EGAIHRAVEWSIAKS
+125 EGTMHRAVEWSIAKS
-140 RDKIDGRIA
+140 RDKIDARIE
-149 TIGYPDVPV
+149 TLGYPDVPV
-158 PEGVGFVADMVRNGA
+158 PDGAGFIADMVRNGA
-173 RLSHEH
+173 RLSHPH

-189 DAGVKDP
+189 DVGVKDP
-196 PSGLDETMFDAI
+196 PAGLDETMFDAI
-208 VDLVAYATAGF
+208 VELVAYATAGF
-219 GAILTRAIRE
+219 GAILSRGIAE
-229 AAVSAPKTNLT
+229 AAVSPPKTNLT

-251 IRWVTAKLSDAADK
+251 LRWATAKLSDAADK
-265 RTVTRMYKEFQKTGK
+265 RTVTRMYKEYQKTGK

-285 PEDDKV
+285 PDDDKE

-302 TPIKQLNKQEL
+302 VPLKELNRQEI

-325 RLLTQ
+325 RLLTA

-335 AELKAAEEAAA
+335 AEIAAEATVIEEDAVEEAVIEAAPTDETLHPAEAEVPLAEEA
-346 VEVQAE
+346 
-352 EVVAEP
+352 P
-358 EAEEILL
+358 
-365 DQPVTEE
+365 P
-372 SEEEV
+372 
-377 EAEAVEPEEAPTPK
+377 PK
-391 KQAPP
+391 KKAPP
-396 KAEEVLFDQDDTYAE
+396 KAEEVLFEPEPEAA
-411 TQAPVPADDDDDEHG
+411 APAPLADDLGEEFG
-426 DIARRTRITR
+426 DVARRSRITR

-469 PEETVF
+469 TEETVF
-475 ILDIAYIDVDTLNDW
+475 LVDVAYIDIDTLNDW

-513 AGIRNRAELAE
+513 AGIRNRKELAE

-537 LQTPEGDRV
+537 LQTPQGDRV

-553 AEEEVTGWIEMAKTA
+553 AEEEVEQWIDMAKTGS
-568 A
+568 

>member
-22 MDALSLIATD
+22 MDALSLIASEE
-32 DADMW
+32 ADKW

-48 LAGAKAPD
+48 LEGAKAPD
-56 STFKDFKNHVLHISE
+56 SKFKDFRNHVLHISE

-83 WYATSVDHLR
+83 WFATAVDHLR
-93 NKQWSKAAYALGVL
+93 RKQWSKAAYAFGVL

-125 EGAIHRAVEWSIAKS
+125 EGTMHRAVEWSIAKS
-140 RDKIDGRIA
+140 RDKIDARIE
-149 TIGYPDVPV
+149 TLGYPDVPV
-158 PEGVGFVADMVRNGA
+158 PDGAGFIADMVRNGA
-173 RLSHEH
+173 RLSHPH

-189 DAGVKDP
+189 DVGVKDP
-196 PSGLDETMFDAI
+196 PAGLDETMFDAI
-208 VDLVAYATAGF
+208 VELVAYATAGF
-219 GAILTRAIRE
+219 GAILSRGIAE
-229 AAVSAPKTNLT
+229 AAVSPPKTNLT

-251 IRWVTAKLSDAADK
+251 LRWVTAKLSDAADK
-265 RTVTRMYKEFQKTGK
+265 RTVTRMYKEYQKTGK

-285 PEDDKV
+285 PDDDKE

-302 TPIKQLNKQEL
+302 VPLKELNKQEI

-325 RLLTQ
+325 RLLTA

-335 AELKAAEEAAA
+335 AEIAAEATVIEEDAVEEAVIEAAPTVETLHPAEAEAPLAEEA
-346 VEVQAE
+346 
-352 EVVAEP
+352 P
-358 EAEEILL
+358 
-365 DQPVTEE
+365 P
-372 SEEEV
+372 
-377 EAEAVEPEEAPTPK
+377 PK
-391 KQAPP
+391 KKAPP
-396 KAEEVLFDQDDTYAE
+396 KAEEVLFEPEPEA
-411 TQAPVPADDDDDEHG
+411 AVPAPLADDLGEESG
-426 DIARRTRITR
+426 DIARRSRITR

-469 PEETVF
+469 TEETVF
-475 ILDIAYIDVDTLNDW
+475 LVDVAYIDVDTLNDW

-513 AGIRNRAELAE
+513 AGIRNRKELAE

-537 LQTPEGDRV
+537 LQTPQGDRV

-553 AEEEVTGWIEMAKTA
+553 AEEEVEEWIEMAKEA
-568 A
+568 

>member
-22 MDALSLIATD
+22 MDALSLIASEE
-32 DADMW
+32 ADKW

-48 LAGAKAPD
+48 LEGAKAPD
-56 STFKDFKNHVLHISE
+56 SKFKDFRNHVLHISE

-83 WYATSVDHLR
+83 WFATAVDHLR
-93 NKQWSKAAYALGVL
+93 RKQWSKAAYAFGVL

-125 EGAIHRAVEWSIAKS
+125 EGTMHRAVEWSIAKS
-140 RDKIDGRIA
+140 RDKIDARIE
-149 TIGYPDVPV
+149 TLGYPDVPV
-158 PEGVGFVADMVRNGA
+158 PDGAGFIADMVRNGA
-173 RLSHEH
+173 RLSHPH

-189 DAGVKDP
+189 DVGVKDP
-196 PSGLDETMFDAI
+196 PAGLDETMFDAI
-208 VDLVAYATAGF
+208 VELVAYATAGF
-219 GAILTRAIRE
+219 GAILSRGIAE
-229 AAVSAPKTNLT
+229 AAVSPPKTNLT

-251 IRWVTAKLSDAADK
+251 LRWVTAKLSDAADK
-265 RTVTRMYKEFQKTGK
+265 RTVTRMYKEYQKTGK

-285 PEDDKV
+285 PDDDKE

-302 TPIKQLNKQEL
+302 VPLKELNKQEI

-325 RLLTQ
+325 RLLTA

-335 AELKAAEEAAA
+335 AEIAAEATVIEEDAVEEAVIEAAPTDETLHPAEAEVPLAEEA
-346 VEVQAE
+346 
-352 EVVAEP
+352 P
-358 EAEEILL
+358 
-365 DQPVTEE
+365 P
-372 SEEEV
+372 
-377 EAEAVEPEEAPTPK
+377 PK
-391 KQAPP
+391 KKAPP
-396 KAEEVLFDQDDTYAE
+396 KAEEVLFEPEPEAA
-411 TQAPVPADDDDDEHG
+411 APAPLADDLGEESG
-426 DIARRTRITR
+426 DIARRSRITR

-469 PEETVF
+469 TEETVF
-475 ILDIAYIDVDTLNDW
+475 LVDVAYIDIDTLNDW

-513 AGIRNRAELAE
+513 AGIRNRKELAE

-537 LQTPEGDRV
+537 LQTPQGDRV

-553 AEEEVTGWIEMAKTA
+553 AEEEVEQWIDMAKTG
-568 A
+568 

>member
-22 MDALSLIATD
+22 MDALSLIASEE
-32 DADMW
+32 ADKW

-48 LAGAKAPD
+48 LEGAKAPD
-56 STFKDFKNHVLHISE
+56 SKFKDFRNHVLHISE

-83 WYATSVDHLR
+83 WFATAVDHLR
-93 NKQWSKAAYALGVL
+93 RKQWSKAAYAFGVL

-125 EGAIHRAVEWSIAKS
+125 EGTMHRAVEWSIAKS
-140 RDKIDGRIA
+140 RDKIDARIE
-149 TIGYPDVPV
+149 TLGYPDVPV
-158 PEGVGFVADMVRNGA
+158 PDGAGFIADMVRNGA
-173 RLSHEH
+173 RLSHPH

-189 DAGVKDP
+189 DVGVKDP
-196 PSGLDETMFDAI
+196 PAGLDETMFDAI
-208 VDLVAYATAGF
+208 VELVAYATAGF
-219 GAILTRAIRE
+219 GAILSRGIAE
-229 AAVSAPKTNLT
+229 AAVSPPKTNLT

-251 IRWVTAKLSDAADK
+251 LRWVTAKLSDAADK
-265 RTVTRMYKEFQKTGK
+265 RTVTRMYKEYQKTGK

-285 PEDDKV
+285 PDDDKE

-302 TPIKQLNKQEL
+302 VPLKELNKQEI

-325 RLLTQ
+325 RLLTA

-335 AELKAAEEAAA
+335 AEIAAEATVIEEDAVEEAVIEAAPTDETLHPAEAEVPLAEEA
-346 VEVQAE
+346 
-352 EVVAEP
+352 P
-358 EAEEILL
+358 
-365 DQPVTEE
+365 P
-372 SEEEV
+372 
-377 EAEAVEPEEAPTPK
+377 PK
-391 KQAPP
+391 KKAPP
-396 KAEEVLFDQDDTYAE
+396 KAEEVLFEPEPEAA
-411 TQAPVPADDDDDEHG
+411 APAPLADDLGEESG
-426 DIARRTRITR
+426 DIARRSRITR

-469 PEETVF
+469 TEETVF
-475 ILDIAYIDVDTLNDW
+475 LVDVAYIDIDTLNDW

-513 AGIRNRAELAE
+513 AGIRNRKELAE

-537 LQTPEGDRV
+537 LQTPQGDRV

-553 AEEEVTGWIEMAKTA
+553 AEEEVEEWIEMAKEA
-568 A
+568 

>member
-22 MDALSLIATD
+22 MDALSLIASD
-32 DADMW
+32 EADKW

-48 LAGAKAPD
+48 LEGAKAPD
-56 STFKDFKNHVLHISE
+56 SKFKDFRNHVLHISE

-83 WYATSVDHLR
+83 WYATAVDHLR
-93 NKQWSKAAYALGVL
+93 RKQWSKAAYALGVL

-125 EGAIHRAVEWSIAKS
+125 EGTMHRAVEWSIAKS
-140 RDKIDGRIA
+140 RDKIDARIE
-149 TIGYPDVPV
+149 TLGYPDVPV

-173 RLSHEH
+173 RLSHPH

-189 DAGVKDP
+189 EIGVKDP
-196 PSGLDETMFDAI
+196 PAGLDETMFDAI
-208 VDLVAYATAGF
+208 VELVAYATAGF
-219 GAILTRAIRE
+219 GAIMSRAIEE
-229 AAVSAPKTNLT
+229 AAVSPPKTNLT

-265 RTVTRMYKEFQKTGK
+265 RTVTRMYKEYQKTGK

-285 PEDDKV
+285 PEDDKA
-291 IRKLHA
+291 IRKMHA

-302 TPIKQLNKQEL
+302 VPLKQLDKQEL

-325 RLLTQ
+325 RLLNA
-330 LIEDE
+330 LI
-335 AELKAAEEAAA
+335 
-346 VEVQAE
+346 
-352 EVVAEP
+352 EP
-358 EAEEILL
+358 EAEEAA
-365 DQPVTEE
+365 PVEEIATEAPE
-372 SEEEV
+372 PV
-377 EAEAVEPEEAPTPK
+377 EAKAEPAAADAPKPEDIPAPK
-391 KQAPP
+391 KAAPP
-396 KAEEVLFDQDDTYAE
+396 KAEDVLFEPELEAEIAPETRAAEPEDDGE
-411 TQAPVPADDDDDEHG
+411 SG
-426 DIARRTRITR
+426 DIARRSRITR

-469 PEETVF
+469 TEETVF
-475 ILDIAYIDVDTLNDW
+475 LVDVAYIDVDTLNDW

-513 AGIRNRAELAE
+513 AGIRNRKELAE

-537 LQTPEGDRV
+537 LQTPQGDRV

-553 AEEEVTGWIEMAKTA
+553 AEEEVEEWIEMAKA
-568 A
+568 G

>member
-32 DADMW
+32 DAEMW

-56 STFKDFKNHVLHISE
+56 STFKDFKNHVLHVSE

-83 WYATSVDHLR
+83 WYANSVEHLR
-93 NKQWSKAAYALGVL
+93 KKQWSKAAYALGVL

-158 PEGVGFVADMVRNGA
+158 PDGIGFVADMVRNGA

-229 AAVSAPKTNLT
+229 AAVSAPKTHLT

-251 IRWVTAKLSDAADK
+251 IRWVTAKLSDAAD
-265 RTVTRMYKEFQKTGK
+265 RHTVTRMYKEFQKAGK

-297 KQVLR
+297 SQVLR
-302 TPIKQLNKQEL
+302 TPLKELNKREL

-335 AELKAAEEAAA
+335 AKLNAAEETAEDIGAA
-346 VEVQAE
+346 ES
-352 EVVAEP
+352 

-372 SEEEV
+372 TAEEI
-377 EAEAVEPEEAPTPK
+377 EAEAEDPEEVPAPK

-396 KAEEVLFDQDDTYAE
+396 KAEEVLFEPEEASAE
-411 TQAPVPADDDDDEHG
+411 TQAPTSEEDYDDESG
-426 DIARRTRITR
+426 DIARRSRITR
-436 ESPVVEAPS
+436 DSPVVEAPS
-445 IGKKTAKRLSRAG
+445 IGKKTAKRLGRAG

-469 PEETVF
+469 LEETVF
-475 ILDIAYIDVDTLNDW
+475 LLDVAYIDVDRLNDW

-513 AGIRNRAELAE
+513 AGIRNRAELAD

-553 AEEEVTGWIEMAKTA
+553 AEEEVNGWIEMAKTA

>member
-22 MDALSLIATD
+22 MDALSLIASD
-32 DADMW
+32 EADKW

-48 LAGAKAPD
+48 LEGAKAPD
-56 STFKDFKNHVLHISE
+56 SKFKDFRNHVLHISE

-83 WYATSVDHLR
+83 WYATAVDHLR
-93 NKQWSKAAYALGVL
+93 RKQWSKAAYALGVL

-125 EGAIHRAVEWSIAKS
+125 EGTMHRAVEWSIAKS
-140 RDKIDGRIA
+140 RDKIDARIE
-149 TIGYPDVPV
+149 TLGYPDVPV
-158 PEGVGFVADMVRNGA
+158 PEGAGFVADMVRNGA
-173 RLSHEH
+173 RLSHPH

-189 DAGVKDP
+189 DVGVKDP
-196 PSGLDETMFDAI
+196 PAGLDETMFDAI
-208 VDLVAYATAGF
+208 VELVAYATAGF
-219 GAILTRAIRE
+219 GAIMSRAIEE
-229 AAVSAPKTNLT
+229 AAVSPPKTNLT

-265 RTVTRMYKEFQKTGK
+265 RTVTRMYKEYQKTGK

-285 PEDDKV
+285 PDDDKE
-291 IRKLHA
+291 IRKMHA

-302 TPIKQLNKQEL
+302 VPLKQLDKQEI

-325 RLLTQ
+325 RLLN
-330 LIEDE
+330 
-335 AELKAAEEAAA
+335 ELMAQEETATVDTVEIASEE
-346 VEVQAE
+346 VEVVEA
-352 EVVAEP
+352 VAEP
-358 EAEEILL
+358 ETAE
-365 DQPVTEE
+365 DAP
-372 SEEEV
+372 
-377 EAEAVEPEEAPTPK
+377 AEAVEKPAPRK
-391 KQAPP
+391 EAPP
-396 KAEEVLFDQDDTYAE
+396 KAEEVLFEPEPE
-411 TQAPVPADDDDDEHG
+411 TEAQPEPVTAKTSPEDLGEESG
-426 DIARRTRITR
+426 DIARRSRITR

-445 IGKKTAKRLSRAG
+445 IGKKTAKRLARAG

-469 PEETVF
+469 TEETVF
-475 ILDIAYIDVDTLNDW
+475 QVDVAYIDVDTLNDW

-513 AGIRNRAELAE
+513 AGIRNRKELAE

-537 LQTPEGDRV
+537 LQTPQGDRV

-553 AEEEVTGWIEMAKTA
+553 AEEEVEEWIEMAKTG
-568 A
+568 

>member
-22 MDALSLIATD
+22 MDALSLIASEE
-32 DADMW
+32 ADKW

-48 LAGAKAPD
+48 LEGAKAPD
-56 STFKDFKNHVLHISE
+56 SKFKDFRNHVLHISE

-83 WYATSVDHLR
+83 WFATAVDHLR
-93 NKQWSKAAYALGVL
+93 RKQWSKAAYAFGVL

-125 EGAIHRAVEWSIAKS
+125 EGTMHRAVEWSIAKS
-140 RDKIDGRIA
+140 RDKIDARIE
-149 TIGYPDVPV
+149 TLGYPDVPV
-158 PEGVGFVADMVRNGA
+158 PDGAGFIADMVRNGA
-173 RLSHEH
+173 RLSHPH

-189 DAGVKDP
+189 DVGVKDP
-196 PSGLDETMFDAI
+196 PAGLDETMFDAI
-208 VDLVAYATAGF
+208 VELVAYATAGF
-219 GAILTRAIRE
+219 GAILSRGIAE
-229 AAVSAPKTNLT
+229 AAVSPPKTNLT

-251 IRWVTAKLSDAADK
+251 LRWVTAKLSDAADK
-265 RTVTRMYKEFQKTGK
+265 RTVTRMYKEYQKTGK

-285 PEDDKV
+285 PDDDKE

-302 TPIKQLNKQEL
+302 VPLKELNKQEI

-325 RLLTQ
+325 RLLTA

-335 AELKAAEEAAA
+335 AEIAAEATVIEEDAVEEVVIEAAPTDETLHPAEAEVPLAEEA
-346 VEVQAE
+346 
-352 EVVAEP
+352 P
-358 EAEEILL
+358 
-365 DQPVTEE
+365 P
-372 SEEEV
+372 
-377 EAEAVEPEEAPTPK
+377 PK
-391 KQAPP
+391 KKAPP
-396 KAEEVLFDQDDTYAE
+396 KAEEVLFEPEPEAA
-411 TQAPVPADDDDDEHG
+411 APAPLADDLGEESG
-426 DIARRTRITR
+426 DVARRSRITR

-469 PEETVF
+469 TEETVF
-475 ILDIAYIDVDTLNDW
+475 LVDVAYIDIDTLNDW

-513 AGIRNRAELAE
+513 AGIRNRKELAE

-537 LQTPEGDRV
+537 LQTPQGDRV

-553 AEEEVTGWIEMAKTA
+553 AEEEVEEWIEMAKEA
-568 A
+568 

>member
-22 MDALSLIATD
+22 MDALSLIASEE
-32 DADMW
+32 ADKW

-48 LAGAKAPD
+48 LEGAKAPD
-56 STFKDFKNHVLHISE
+56 SKFKDFRNHVLHISE

-83 WYATSVDHLR
+83 WYATAVDHLR
-93 NKQWSKAAYALGVL
+93 RKQWSKAAYAFGVL

-125 EGAIHRAVEWSIAKS
+125 EGTMHRAVEWSIAKS
-140 RDKIDGRIA
+140 RDKIDGRIE
-149 TIGYPDVPV
+149 TLGYPDVPV
-158 PEGVGFVADMVRNGA
+158 PDGAGFIADMVRNGA
-173 RLSHEH
+173 RLSHPH

-189 DAGVKDP
+189 EVGVKDP
-196 PSGLDETMFDAI
+196 PAGLDETMFDAI
-208 VDLVAYATAGF
+208 VELIAYATAGF
-219 GAILTRAIRE
+219 GAILSRGIAE
-229 AAVSAPKTNLT
+229 AAVRPPRTNLT

-251 IRWVTAKLSDAADK
+251 VRWVTAKLSDAADK

-285 PEDDKV
+285 PDDDKE

-302 TPIKQLNKQEL
+302 IPLKELNKQEL

-325 RLLTQ
+325 RLLTA

-335 AELKAAEEAAA
+335 AEIAVETVVIEEDTVEEAVVEAA
-346 VEVQAE
+346 PTDET
-352 EVVAEP
+352 
-358 EAEEILL
+358 L
-365 DQPVTEE
+365 DPA
-372 SEEEV
+372 
-377 EAEAVEPEEAPTPK
+377 EAEAPQAKEAPAAK
-391 KQAPP
+391 KKAPP
-396 KAEEVLFDQDDTYAE
+396 KAEEVLFEPE
-411 TQAPVPADDDDDEHG
+411 TEAAAPAPVTNDLGEESG

-469 PEETVF
+469 TEETVF
-475 ILDIAYIDVDTLNDW
+475 LVDVAYIDIDTLNDW

-513 AGIRNRAELAE
+513 AGIRNRKELAD

-537 LQTPEGDRV
+537 LQTPQGDRV

-553 AEEEVTGWIEMAKTA
+553 AEEEVEHWIDMAKTGS
-568 A
+568 

>member
-22 MDALSLIATD
+22 MDALSLIASEE
-32 DADMW
+32 ADKW

-48 LAGAKAPD
+48 LEGAKAPD
-56 STFKDFKNHVLHISE
+56 SKFKDFRNHVLHISE

-83 WYATSVDHLR
+83 WYATAVDHLR
-93 NKQWSKAAYALGVL
+93 RKQWSKAAYAFGVL

-125 EGAIHRAVEWSIAKS
+125 EGTMHRAVEWSIAKS
-140 RDKIDGRIA
+140 RDKIDARIE
-149 TIGYPDVPV
+149 TLGYPDVPV
-158 PEGVGFVADMVRNGA
+158 PDGAGFIADMVRNGA
-173 RLSHEH
+173 RLSHPH

-189 DAGVKDP
+189 DVGVKDP
-196 PSGLDETMFDAI
+196 PAGLDETMFDAI
-208 VDLVAYATAGF
+208 VELVAYATAGF
-219 GAILTRAIRE
+219 GAILSRGIAE
-229 AAVSAPKTNLT
+229 AAVSPPKTNLT

-251 IRWVTAKLSDAADK
+251 LRWVTAKLSDAADK
-265 RTVTRMYKEFQKTGK
+265 RTVTRMYKEYQKTGK

-285 PEDDKV
+285 PDDDKE

-302 TPIKQLNKQEL
+302 VPLKELNKQEI

-325 RLLTQ
+325 RLLTA

-335 AELKAAEEAAA
+335 AEIAAEATVIEEDAVEEAVIEAAPTVETLHPAEAEAPLAEEA
-346 VEVQAE
+346 
-352 EVVAEP
+352 P
-358 EAEEILL
+358 
-365 DQPVTEE
+365 P
-372 SEEEV
+372 
-377 EAEAVEPEEAPTPK
+377 PK
-391 KQAPP
+391 KKAPP
-396 KAEEVLFDQDDTYAE
+396 KAEEVLFEPEPEA
-411 TQAPVPADDDDDEHG
+411 AVPAPLADDLGEESG
-426 DIARRTRITR
+426 DIARRSRITR

-469 PEETVF
+469 TEETVF
-475 ILDIAYIDVDTLNDW
+475 LVDVAYIDVDTLNDW

-513 AGIRNRAELAE
+513 AGIRNRKELAE

-537 LQTPEGDRV
+537 LQTPQGDRV

-553 AEEEVTGWIEMAKTA
+553 AEEEVEEWIEMAKEA
-568 A
+568 

>member
-22 MDALSLIATD
+22 MDALSLIASD
-32 DADMW
+32 EADKW

-48 LAGAKAPD
+48 LEGAKAPD
-56 STFKDFKNHVLHISE
+56 SKFKDFRNHVLHIAE

-83 WYATSVDHLR
+83 WYATAVDHLR
-93 NKQWSKAAYALGVL
+93 RKQWSKAAYAFGVL
-107 SHYYADPIQP
+107 SHYYTDPIQP

-140 RDKIDGRIA
+140 RDKIDARID
-149 TIGYPDVPV
+149 TLGYPDVPV
-158 PEGVGFVADMVRNGA
+158 PEGAGFVADMVRNGA
-173 RLSHEH
+173 RLSHPH

-189 DAGVKDP
+189 EVGVKDP
-196 PSGLDETMFDAI
+196 PAGLDETMFNAI
-208 VDLVAYATAGF
+208 VELVAYATAGF
-219 GAILTRAIRE
+219 GAILSRAIEE
-229 AAVSAPKTNLT
+229 AAVRPPKTNLT

-285 PEDDKV
+285 PEDDKE

-297 KQVLR
+297 RQVLR
-302 TPIKQLNKQEL
+302 VPLKELNKQEL

-325 RLLTQ
+325 RLLTA

-335 AELKAAEEAAA
+335 SELKTHAPVVEE
-346 VEVQAE
+346 
-352 EVVAEP
+352 
-358 EAEEILL
+358 
-365 DQPVTEE
+365 DVTEE
-372 SEEEV
+372 TATDVASVDAVAPPV
-377 EAEAVEPEEAPTPK
+377 EAETPEAKESAAPK
-391 KQAPP
+391 KAAPP
-396 KAEEVLFDQDDTYAE
+396 KAEDVLFEPEPEAE
-411 TQAPVPADDDDDEHG
+411 IHAASPAASEEDLGDESG
-426 DIARRTRITR
+426 DIARRSRITR
-436 ESPVVEAPS
+436 DSPVVEAPS
-445 IGKKTAKRLSRAG
+445 IGKKTAKRLARAG

-469 PEETVF
+469 TEETVF
-475 ILDIAYIDVDTLNDW
+475 LVDVAYIDVDTLNDW

-513 AGIRNRAELAE
+513 AGIRNRKELAE

-537 LQTPEGDRV
+537 LQTPQGDRV

-553 AEEEVTGWIEMAKTA
+553 AEEEVEQWIDMAKTA
-568 A
+568 

>member
-22 MDALSLIATD
+22 MDALSLIASD
-32 DADMW
+32 EADKW

-48 LAGAKAPD
+48 LEGAKAPD
-56 STFKDFKNHVLHISE
+56 SKFKDFRNHVLHISE

-83 WYATSVDHLR
+83 WYATAVDHLR
-93 NKQWSKAAYALGVL
+93 RKQWSKAAYALGVL

-125 EGAIHRAVEWSIAKS
+125 EGTMHRAVEWSIAKS
-140 RDKIDGRIA
+140 RDKIDARIE
-149 TIGYPDVPV
+149 TLGYPDVPV
-158 PEGVGFVADMVRNGA
+158 PEGAGFVADMVRNGA
-173 RLSHEH
+173 RLSHPH

-189 DAGVKDP
+189 DVGVKDP
-196 PSGLDETMFDAI
+196 PAGLDETMFDAI
-208 VDLVAYATAGF
+208 VELVAYATAGF
-219 GAILTRAIRE
+219 GAIMSRAIEE
-229 AAVSAPKTNLT
+229 AAVSPPKTNLT
-240 LQGYIETLDIP
+240 FQGYIETLDIP

-265 RTVTRMYKEFQKTGK
+265 RTVTRMYKEYQKTGK

-285 PEDDKV
+285 PEDDKA
-291 IRKLHA
+291 IRKMHA

-302 TPIKQLNKQEL
+302 VPLKQLDKQEL

-325 RLLTQ
+325 RLLNA
-330 LIEDE
+330 LI
-335 AELKAAEEAAA
+335 
-346 VEVQAE
+346 
-352 EVVAEP
+352 EP
-358 EAEEILL
+358 EAEEAA
-365 DQPVTEE
+365 PVEEIATEAPE
-372 SEEEV
+372 PV
-377 EAEAVEPEEAPTPK
+377 EAKAEPAVADAPQPEEIPAPK
-391 KQAPP
+391 KAAPP
-396 KAEEVLFDQDDTYAE
+396 KAEEVLFEPEPEAAIAPETRAAEPEDDGE
-411 TQAPVPADDDDDEHG
+411 SG
-426 DIARRTRITR
+426 DIARRSRITR
-436 ESPVVEAPS
+436 KSPVVEAPS

-469 PEETVF
+469 TEETVF
-475 ILDIAYIDVDTLNDW
+475 LVDVAYIDVDTLNDW

-513 AGIRNRAELAE
+513 AGIRNRKELAE

-537 LQTPEGDRV
+537 LQTPQGDRV

-553 AEEEVTGWIEMAKTA
+553 AEEEVEEWIEMAKA
-568 A
+568 G